1 MKLLNKTAIVTG
13 SRRGIGRAIALALA
27 KEGASVVITDLD
39 RDDCQKVVDEIMAA
53 GGRALAVKC
62 DVSVKTEV
70 QSLVAETIAEYGKV
84 DILVNNAA
92 VGVVKHFLRLTEED
106 WDRVLS
112 VNLKGAFLCSQIA
125 AKNMVKNGGGRIIN
139 ISSVASGGGGGC
151 TPMLASYIASK
162 GGLKSLSEAMAID
175 LAAYGINVNAICP
188 GAIDSG
194 SVPESMKERS
204 LKTVPKGRMG
214 RPSEIA
220 DLVVYLSSPE
230 SEYMTGGVIVMDGGS
245 SRLSL

>member
-1 MKLLNKTAIVTG
+1 MKLSDKTAVVTG

-27 KEGASVVITDLD
+27 REGAAVAIIDVDLA
-39 RDDCQKVVDEIMAA
+39 DCQKVVDEIKTA
-53 GGRALAVKC
+53 GGKALAIKC
-62 DVSVKTEV
+62 DVSSKAEV
-70 QSLVAETIAEYGKV
+70 QSMVSRVIQEFGKV

-92 VGVVKHFLRLTEED
+92 LGVMKHFLRLTEEE
-106 WDRVLS
+106 WDRVLN
-112 VNLKGAFLCSQIA
+112 VNLKGAFLCTQA
-125 AKNMVKNGGGRIIN
+125 VAKNMVKNGSGRIIN

-188 GAIDSG
+188 GTIDSG
-194 SVPESMKERS
+194 AVPESMKERS
-204 LKTVPKGRMG
+204 LKSVPKGRMG
-214 RPSEIA
+214 RPEEIA

-230 SEYMTGGVIVMDGGS
+230 SEYMTGGVIIMDGGS

>member
-1 MKLLNKTAIVTG
+1 VKLLNKTAIVTG

-112 VNLKGAFLCSQIA
+112 VNLKGAFLCSQIV

-151 TPMLASYIASK
+151 TTMLASYIASK

>member
-1 MKLLNKTAIVTG
+1 VKLLNKTAIVTG
-13 SRRGIGRAIALALA
+13 SRRGIGRAIAMALA

-62 DVSVKTEV
+62 DVSVKAEV
-70 QSLVAETIAEYGKV
+70 QSLVARTIAEYGKV

-112 VNLKGAFLCSQIA
+112 VNLKGAFLCSQIV

-214 RPSEIA
+214 RPEEIA